1 MGDIQEYSLMSLEM
15 SASLFI
21 MVVAIKLYK
30 CRFQTRSG
38 CCGDQI
44 QIETQNPGSTES
56 FPEALESIQTQ
67 QV

>member
-1 MGDIQEYSLMSLEM
+1 MGEIQEYSLMSLEM
-15 SASLFI
+15 SMSLFI

-30 CRFQTRSG
+30 CKFQTKSG
-38 CCGDQI
+38 CCGDHI

-56 FPEALESIQTQ
+56 FPEVLENLQTQ